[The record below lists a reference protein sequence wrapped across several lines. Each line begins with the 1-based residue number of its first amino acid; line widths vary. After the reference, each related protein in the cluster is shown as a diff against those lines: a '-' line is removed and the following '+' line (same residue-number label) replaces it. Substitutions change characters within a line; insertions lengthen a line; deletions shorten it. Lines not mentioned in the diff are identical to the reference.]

1 MCHQLIN
8 LQKTSC
14 ILHPQLPHVCSKY
27 FRNPYYNPTNST
39 NSSLPSTNNL
49 SILHR
54 VQYKISCGGL
64 VTRVFARLSLVCI
77 FLLLMKPEP
86 LLSRQPIYV
95 CSISLPIIIFII
107 FFLLFLLPSRVY
119 TSPSSPLYQCF
130 LFVFL
135 PQPIIIL
142 DSPVV
147 LLVFALYCEL
157 FATTY
162 VTSSLMPLS
171 FRLTVPH
178 PPHPTLLYLSIF
190 KTIVTCPPLLSPF
203 TSNSLLC
210 QWSNLPWEGRGEK
223 QYLSYI

>member
-107 FFLLFLLPSRVY
+107 FFLLFLLFFISHQGSTLPLPLPC
-119 TSPSSPLYQCF
+119 TSAFSLYFFPNPLLF
-130 LFVFL
+130 LTLLLCYSFL
-135 PQPIIIL
+135 RCIVNCLP
-142 DSPVV
+142 
-147 LLVFALYCEL
+147 LLML
-157 FATTY
+157 
-162 VTSSLMPLS
+162 
-171 FRLTVPH
+171 H
-178 PPHPTLLYLSIF
+178 PP
-190 KTIVTCPPLLSPF
+190 
-203 TSNSLLC
+203 LC
-210 QWSNLPWEGRGEK
+210 HFPSA
-223 QYLSYI
+223 